1 MQRGSVGIS
10 TTSTFTLAAPLLLE
24 SGASLFPVQI
34 AYETYGT
41 LNFEKSNAILVCHAL
56 TGDAHAAGHH
66 GDESRPGWWDGVIGP
81 GKAFDTDR
89 YFVICS
95 NVLGGCKGTTGP
107 ASIDPDTGKPYGTS
121 FPVVTIRDMVN
132 AQKALIDH
140 LGISQLFAVAG
151 GSMGGMQVL
160 QWMVTYPSMV
170 RKAIAIAATGSST
183 PQQIAFNEVGR
194 KAITADPAW
203 CGGDYYGKECP
214 VKGLSLARMV
224 AHITYLSDASMHTKF
239 GRALQDR
246 EFRGF
251 DFETEFQVESYLHH
265 QGTTFTKR
273 FDANSY
279 LYLTKAVDYFD
290 LSQDDSLISGL
301 ASTKATVM
309 IISVTS
315 DWLYP
320 PYQSQEIVSALSAN
334 ECDVHYCELRSQFGH
349 DAFLIETGQLNYS
362 IGRFL
367 DHTLVRDVMITQV
380 PVISEQST
388 IATAARM
395 MITQGVNH
403 LPVLAPD
410 QSLVG
415 IVTSW
420 DIANAVACGYTSL
433 DQIMSSHVI
442 TATGDETI
450 EAAASRMEQHRISAL
465 PVIDQAQHVIGLI
478 SSDGLST
485 LIGRSP

>member
-1 MQRGSVGIS
+1 MQRGSVGIVISS
-10 TTSTFTLAAPLLLE
+10 TLTLAAPLVLE
-24 SGASLFPVQI
+24 SGATLVSVQV

-41 LNFEKSNAILVCHAL
+41 LNPEKSNAILICHAL
-56 TGDAHAAGHH
+56 TGDAHAAGYH

-81 GKAFDTDR
+81 GKAFDTDK
-89 YFVICS
+89 YYVICS

-107 ASIDPDTGKPYGTS
+107 ASINPETGKPYGAS
-121 FPVVTIRDMVN
+121 FPVVTIRDMVTV
-132 AQKALIDH
+132 QKQLIDH
-140 LGISQLFAVAG
+140 LGITQLYAVAG

-194 KAITADPAW
+194 KAITSDPAW
-203 CGGDYYGKECP
+203 CGGDYYGKERP

-251 DFETEFQVESYLHH
+251 DFDTEFQVESYLHH
-265 QGTTFTKR
+265 QGATFTKR

-279 LYLTKAVDYFD
+279 LYLTKAIDYFD
-290 LSQDDSLISGL
+290 LTRDDSLNSGL
-301 ASTKATVM
+301 APTSATVL

-349 DAFLIETGQLNYS
+349 DAFLIENGQLNYS
-362 IGRFL
+362 ISRFL
-367 DHTLVRDVMITQV
+367 DHTLVRDVMSAQV
-380 PVISEQST
+380 PVIGEQST
-388 IATAARM
+388 ITAAARL

-403 LPVLAPD
+403 LPVLSPD
-410 QSLVG
+410 QRLVG

-420 DIANAVACGYTSL
+420 DIANAVACGYTTL
-433 DQIMSSHVI
+433 DQIMSSTVI
-442 TATGDETI
+442 TVTGDETI
-450 EAAASRMEQHRISAL
+450 EVAAARMEQHRISAL
-465 PVIDQAQHVIGLI
+465 PVVDPEEHVVGLI
-478 SSDGLST
+478 SSDGLSR
-485 LIGRSP
+485 LIGRCP